1 MAATG
6 SAIDTA
12 AGTLAYYLTPANMAK
27 FTRGI
32 KAALSTVDGFQKK
45 IMDYDDLMHNRVDL
59 IARKSTFETHFL

>member
-1 MAATG
+1 
-6 SAIDTA
+6 
-12 AGTLAYYLTPANMAK
+12 MAK